1 MIGRTGAEDG
11 GEGARAPRRG
21 RHAVLH
27 RLRFRGRDLR
37 IEAYHGYGTRETV
50 YLKGRVLRDPGIREA
65 DADAGYLRNLG
76 NSLRRALTDEVP
88 YARVRARF
96 GDSVAEGPT
105 DREGYFYIPLPL
117 AAPPAT
123 DTAWHT
129 VQLELLDPLPR
140 GGEAVRAE
148 AEVLIPPEDSELGII
163 SDIDDTIVRTEA
175 TNLLR
180 MLRIVL
186 LTSAH
191 SRMPF
196 DHVDSLYRALKR
208 GSDGARTN
216 PIFYVSSSPWNFFD
230 LLKEFFRVHD
240 IPKGPLFLRDWDFS
254 PRKVLGMGHQEHK
267 LVRIRHLFD
276 RYPGLSFLL
285 IGDSGQEDPEIYR
298 EIALEQPDRVV
309 AIYIRSVTTPARDGE
324 VRAFAEEVRAAGVEM
339 LLVREKKEAAEHAV
353 EKGLIPR
360 EALSRM
366 RAEDA
371 RAEAIAEAEAG
382 LLEKVVNPDAR

>member
-1 MIGRTGAEDG
+1 
-11 GEGARAPRRG
+11 
-21 RHAVLH
+21 
-27 RLRFRGRDLR
+27 
-37 IEAYHGYGTRETV
+37 
-50 YLKGRVLRDPGIREA
+50 
-65 DADAGYLRNLG
+65 
-76 NSLRRALTDEVP
+76 
-88 YARVRARF
+88 
-96 GDSVAEGPT
+96 
-105 DREGYFYIPLPL
+105 
-117 AAPPAT
+117 
-123 DTAWHT
+123 
-129 VQLELLDPLPR
+129 
-140 GGEAVRAE
+140 
-148 AEVLIPPEDSELGII
+148 VLIPPEDSEFGII

-276 RYPGLSFLL
+276 RYPDLPFLL

-298 EIALEQPDRVV
+298 EIALEHPDRVV
-309 AIYIRSVTTPARDGE
+309 AVYIRSVTTPARDRE
-324 VRAFAEEVRAAGVEM
+324 VQAFAEEVRAAGVDM
-339 LLVREKKEAAEHAV
+339 LLVREKTEAAEHAV